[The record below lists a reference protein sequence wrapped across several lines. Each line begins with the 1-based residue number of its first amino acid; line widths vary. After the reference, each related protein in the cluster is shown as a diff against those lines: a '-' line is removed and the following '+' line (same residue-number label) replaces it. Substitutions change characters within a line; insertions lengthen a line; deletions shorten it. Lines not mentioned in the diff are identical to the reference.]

1 LTPRGLHTGRTT
13 ARWLGCRLLWRTLSQ
28 GGEMRAE
35 TQADSQTGADNS
47 TAQAGPEERMEPEL
61 RSEEGAK
68 GLAGSSG
75 FRNQTRGTVMRV
87 RTARRRW
94 RWREGKV
101 RPIPGNSPP
110 AQPVS
115 RGVCSL
121 RRVCDD
127 PFSATPLPQ
136 MQRTI
141 LGAQYAFWKAWRNL
155 SVRCGQT
162 TTKPWGGTVPPPA
175 GRPRTQVEERVG
187 RTTLCSSS
195 AMSSDRLFLDRG
207 ARQHCPSPLHRHGQ
221 TTTPPHPARLKPDI
235 STLQRIGHFYF
246 ALTSKIIYC

>member
-1 LTPRGLHTGRTT
+1 MRAAAQSDASPAGAENRT
-13 ARWLGCRLLWRTLSQ
+13 AQ
-28 GGEMRAE
+28 GGP
-35 TQADSQTGADNS
+35 G
-47 TAQAGPEERMEPEL
+47 ERMEPEL
-61 RSEEGAK
+61 RSKEGAE
-68 GLAGSSG
+68 GLAGSA
-75 FRNQTRGTVMRV
+75 RLWCQARGAVMTTGTGLR
-87 RTARRRW
+87 

-136 MQRTI
+136 LQRTI

-155 SVRCGQT
+155 SVRCGRT
-162 TTKPWGGTVPPPA
+162 TTKPWGGTAPPPA
-175 GRPRTQVEERVG
+175 RRPRAQVEERVG

-207 ARQHCPSPLHRHGQ
+207 ARQHCPSPLHRHAQ
-221 TTTPPHPARLKPDI
+221 TTTPPPSDWRKPDI

-246 ALTSKIIYC
+246 ALTIRHTGEGE

>member
-1 LTPRGLHTGRTT
+1 M
-13 ARWLGCRLLWRTLSQ
+13 SV
-28 GGEMRAE
+28 
-35 TQADSQTGADNS
+35 
-47 TAQAGPEERMEPEL
+47 EL
-61 RSEEGAK
+61 RK
-68 GLAGSSG
+68 
-75 FRNQTRGTVMRV
+75 
-87 RTARRRW
+87 
-94 RWREGKV
+94 WREGKV

-110 AQPVS
+110 ARPVS

-136 MQRTI
+136 LPRTI

-155 SVRCGQT
+155 SVRCGPT
-162 TTKPWGGTVPPPA
+162 TTKPWGETAPPPVR
-175 GRPRTQVEERVG
+175 RPRAQVEERVG

-195 AMSSDRLFLDRG
+195 AMSSDRLFLDRV

-221 TTTPPHPARLKPDI
+221 TTTHPHPARLKPDI

-246 ALTSKIIYC
+246 ALTVRCSAGPGEAGTKTNPIAG